1 MPLPK
6 SMIEAELPARAQQG
20 DENALA
26 ALIARMMPAIRKGAA
41 DCTAPGL
48 DFDDAVQEG
57 LIGLFRFDL
66 VAWIFGGSTTIGSRI
81 VYGLVGLAALWCIG
95 LLFRPRE
102 EGIA

>member
-57 LIGLFRFDL
+57 
-66 VAWIFGGSTTIGSRI
+66 
-81 VYGLVGLAALWCIG
+81 
-95 LLFRPRE
+95 
-102 EGIA
+102 

>member
-48 DFDDAVQEG
+48 DFEDAVQ
-57 LIGLFRFDL
+57 
-66 VAWIFGGSTTIGSRI
+66 
-81 VYGLVGLAALWCIG
+81 YYAARQADADYIITRNKKDFSFSEIEVLTSEEYV
-95 LLFRPRE
+95 LLKH
-102 EGIA
+102 II